1 MERREKCFSNLILL
15 FFLLAFIWVLLQ
27 FIAPFAL
34 PENSVRD
41 LSGLVALSDNDY
53 LIQEMAFP
61 WNGIYSWGDR
71 LCHQQA
77 DRSFFINGNQM
88 PFCSRCTAIWLGIAL
103 GLGLMVFY
111 RIDVDERFIGII
123 LLGLVPI
130 GIDGGGQ
137 LLGLWVSNNSIR
149 VLTGLLAGGVCGL
162 TIGIIIDE
170 IKTLKQT
177 ISN

>member
-1 MERREKCFSNLILL
+1 MERREKCFSKLILL
-15 FFLLAFIWVLLQ
+15 FFLLAFIWVFLQ
-27 FIAPFAL
+27 FFAPLAL

-53 LIQEMAFP
+53 VTQEMAFP
-61 WNGIYSWGDR
+61 WNAIYSCGDR
-71 LCHQQA
+71 LCHQQT

-111 RIDVDERFIGII
+111 RIDVDERFIGAI